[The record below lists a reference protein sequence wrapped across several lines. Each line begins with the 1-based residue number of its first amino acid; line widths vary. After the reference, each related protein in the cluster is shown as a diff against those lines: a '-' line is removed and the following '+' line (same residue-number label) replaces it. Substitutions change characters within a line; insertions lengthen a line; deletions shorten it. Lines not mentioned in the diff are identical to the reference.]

1 MRNGR
6 LYRRRI
12 RGCTLPQRHRGV
24 LRRITGGLLHRILLR
39 VRVLQV
45 QLPRPAAGALSSLT
59 LHLLRRLSCA
69 GSLRAG
75 RSGTLSQVRR
85 GYPIRDRGGSVSIK
99 GATPFEGGCPG
110 KVLLRH
116 PASFSSSL
124 RSGRGG
130 RWLSWNRR
138 SRLRRLSRIVL
149 GRGALGGGSRR
160 DRRRRYSRVR
170 RLSGLGRRF
179 SRVSRLRS
187 PSRSRRCLRGL
198 GLDIK
203 KHGLITVRQ
212 GPQLRGQVRAPPT
225 PANRRK
231 LRSTGP
237 NRLPFR

>member
-6 LYRRRI
+6 LYRRHI

-24 LRRITGGLLHRILLR
+24 LRRITGGLVHRILLR
-39 VRVLQV
+39 VRVLQI
-45 QLPRPAAGALSSLT
+45 QLPRPAAGTLSSLT

-85 GYPIRDRGGSVSIK
+85 GYPIRDRGGNVSVK
-99 GATPFEGGCPG
+99 RATPFEGGRPRR
-110 KVLLRH
+110 VLLWH

-138 SRLRRLSRIVL
+138 SRLRRLSRIAL

-160 DRRRRYSRVR
+160 DRRRRY
-170 RLSGLGRRF
+170 

-198 GLDIK
+198 GLDIE
-203 KHGLITVRQ
+203 KHRLITVRQ

>member
-6 LYRRRI
+6 LYRRI
-12 RGCTLPQRHRGV
+12 RGGPLPQRHRGV

-39 VRVLQV
+39 VRVLQI
-45 QLPRPAAGALSSLT
+45 QLPRPAAGTLSSLT

-85 GYPIRDRGGSVSIK
+85 GYPIRDRGGSVSVK
-99 GATPFEGGCPG
+99 GAAPFEGGCPG

-149 GRGALGGGSRR
+149 GRGTLGGGSRR
-160 DRRRRYSRVR
+160 DRRRRYSRVC
-170 RLSGLGRRF
+170 RLGGLGRRF
-179 SRVSRLRS
+179 SRVCRLRS

-212 GPQLRGQVRAPPT
+212 GPQLWGQVRAPPT

>member
-6 LYRRRI
+6 LYRRHL

-24 LRRITGGLLHRILLR
+24 LRRIAGGLLLR

-45 QLPRPAAGALSSLT
+45 QLPRPVAGALSSLT

-75 RSGTLSQVRR
+75 HSGTLSQVRR
-85 GYPIRDRGGSVSIK
+85 GYPIRDRGGSVSVK

-110 KVLLRH
+110 RVLLRH

-138 SRLRRLSRIVL
+138 SRLRRLSRIAL

-160 DRRRRYSRVR
+160 DRRRRYSRVC
-170 RLSGLGRRF
+170 RLSGLGR
-179 SRVSRLRS
+179 
-187 PSRSRRCLRGL
+187 G
-198 GLDIK
+198 
-203 KHGLITVRQ
+203 
-212 GPQLRGQVRAPPT
+212 
-225 PANRRK
+225 
-231 LRSTGP
+231 
-237 NRLPFR
+237 